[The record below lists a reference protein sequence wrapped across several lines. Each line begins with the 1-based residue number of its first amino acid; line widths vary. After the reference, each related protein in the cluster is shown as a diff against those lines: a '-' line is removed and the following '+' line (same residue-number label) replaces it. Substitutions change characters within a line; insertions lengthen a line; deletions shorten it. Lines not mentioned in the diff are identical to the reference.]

1 MYLFSFLPVCS
12 HLSIYVC
19 VCVRV
24 YVCVCCG
31 FFQVKSCTAALAEAR
46 GSGADTTAELEAR
59 LALASEKAENLGAN
73 VWRQQVY
80 LLH

>member
-1 MYLFSFLPVCS
+1 MCASA
-12 HLSIYVC
+12 C
-19 VCVRV
+19 VC
-24 YVCVCCG
+24 VCVCCG
-31 FFQVKSCTAALAEAR
+31 FVQVKNCTAALAEAR
-46 GSGADTTAELEAR
+46 GSGAADTAELEAR

>member
-1 MYLFSFLPVCS
+1 MCMSMCMCASVCM
-12 HLSIYVC
+12 
-19 VCVRV
+19 
-24 YVCVCCG
+24 CVCCG

-46 GSGADTTAELEAR
+46 GSGGANTAELEAR

-80 LLH
+80 